1 MRLKLLL
8 VTFITA
14 AVVMS
19 CSDNKTKSPMQQK
32 VDEYAEVTLTAN
44 LNSLSA
50 GEKQMLPF
58 LIEAAKIMDNLF
70 WTQAFGDKSILDT
83 ISDEATKE
91 FVQINYGPWE
101 RLNGNKPFV
110 EGFSA
115 KPLGANFY
123 PVDMTKEEFEEL
135 KDSAK
140 TSQYTLIRRD
150 EQGKLKV
157 VPYHQ
162 YYKKELERA
171 VNQINHA
178 LLSCG
183 DKDLK
188 KYLKSRTEA
197 LLTDEYYESDSVWMD
212 MRTNIIDFVVGPIES
227 YEDALYGYKTAYE
240 AFILMKDTAWSS
252 KLEKFNRLMPDL
264 QKSLPCDAK
273 YKKESPGTN
282 SDLGVYDVLYYA
294 GDCNAGSKTIAINLP
309 NDERIH
315 VKQGTRKLQLKNAM
329 QAKFDKILMPMAKTL
344 IDKEQMDNVK
354 FDAFFENVTFHEVA
368 HGLGIKRTINGKGT
382 VRNVL
387 KDTYST
393 IEEAKADVA
402 GLFLVKQLSK
412 QGHLG
417 KKELMDNYVTFVAGI
432 FRSVRFGASSAH
444 GKANMLTF
452 NYLREKGAFE
462 RSANGT
468 YKVNFEKMDK
478 AVDGLVKEILTIQ
491 GDGNYEKASS
501 WIAEKSGVE
510 GVLLED
516 LNKIATLGIPK
527 DIRFNQGPRALGLR

>member
-1 MRLKLLL
+1 MKLKLLL

-14 AVVMS
+14 AIAMS
-19 CSDNKTKSPMQQK
+19 CGNSKTKKPMQQK
-32 VDEYAEVTLTAN
+32 IDEYAEVTLTAN
-44 LNSLSA
+44 LNNLST
-50 GEKQMLPF
+50 GERQMLPF

-70 WTQAFGDKSILDT
+70 WTQAFGDKSALNT
-83 ISDEATKE
+83 ISDDAARE

-110 EGFSA
+110 EGFLA

-171 VNQINHA
+171 VNQMNLA
-178 LLSCG
+178 LLSCE

-188 KYLKSRTEA
+188 KYLKCRAEA

-212 MRTNIIDFVVGPIES
+212 MRTNVIDFIVGPIES

-240 AFILMKDTAWSS
+240 AFILMKDTAWSG

-264 QKSLPCDAK
+264 QKSLPCDIE

-282 SDLGVYDVLYYA
+282 SDLAVYDVLYYA

-309 NDERIH
+309 NDERVH

-329 QAKFDKILMPMAKTL
+329 RAKFDKILMPMAKNL
-344 IDKEQMDNVK
+344 IDKEQLDNVK

-368 HGLGIKRTINGKGT
+368 HGLGIKRTINGTET
-382 VRNVL
+382 VRNAL

-402 GLFLVKQLSK
+402 GLFLVKQLGR

-468 YKVNFEKMDK
+468 YKVNFERMDK
-478 AVDGLVKEILTIQ
+478 AVDGLVREILTIQ

-501 WIAEKSGVE
+501 WIAEKSGVK

-527 DIRFNQGPRALGLR
+527 DIRFNQGPKALGLR